1 MFFRG
6 SRYESVTTLTH
17 ATAEGR
23 TIRYKALRIVPEP
36 RGSLTHGVR
45 QDERLDR
52 VAQDW
57 FGNAELWWRVADANT
72 ELDPDALVAEPG
84 RTITV
89 PAPGE

>member
-6 SRYESVTTLTH
+6 SRYEAVPTLIH
-17 ATAEGR
+17 LTAEGR

-36 RGSLTHGVR
+36 RGSLTHVVR

-57 FGNAELWWRVADANT
+57 FGNAELWWRAADANT
-72 ELDPDALVAEPG
+72 ELDPDALTAEPG

>member
-6 SRYESVTTLTH
+6 SRYESVLTLTH

-23 TIRYKALRIVPEP
+23 TVRYKALRIVPEP
-36 RGSLTHGVR
+36 RGSLTHVVR